1 MLINTF
7 LQQLAA
13 APEQLE
19 FSDSMAVIDGN
30 YEFIAT
36 EFSNGEQINL
46 PGQNTG
52 SCKIFA
58 FAQLQHLNTAQT
70 LACFGRY
77 YRDDVVKHP
86 NAQDHQNI
94 RQFILHGWQG
104 IDFKGQAL
112 LKKQHPLKVIK

>member
-1 MLINTF
+1 LLINTF
-7 LQQLAA
+7 IQQLSSL
-13 APEQLE
+13 PGQIE
-19 FSDSMAVIDGN
+19 FSDTMSVIDEN
-30 YEFIAT
+30 YEFVAI
-36 EFSNGEQINL
+36 EFTNGEQVNL
-46 PGQNTG
+46 SGQNSG

-58 FAQLQHLNTAQT
+58 FAQLHHLTTTQT

-104 IDFKGQAL
+104 ISFNGQAL
-112 LKKQHPLKVIK
+112 FKK